1 MNRFLLSMFL
11 LFSSLIFG
19 VFVVLP
25 RFQEFSSVQKEFKAK
40 KAELESRESYF
51 RHLATLQ
58 ERLDQE
64 QFVAKID
71 AAIPNAPQL
80 PELHEFFQ
88 QLSAASGLVMR
99 SIAASQDM
107 GALASRLKRID
118 TALALGGSYE
128 GLKLFL
134 ADLMSAS
141 RMTDVKSINF
151 SSPKAGTGFVFNIRA
166 DSYSY

>member
-1 MNRFLLSMFL
+1 MNRFLLSIFL

-19 VFVVLP
+19 IFVVLP
-25 RFQEFSSVQKEFKAK
+25 RFQEFSSVQKEFKTK

-51 RHLATLQ
+51 AHLKTLK
-58 ERLDQE
+58 ERLNQE
-64 QFVAKID
+64 QLVAKID

-88 QLSAASGLVMR
+88 QLSAGSGLVMR
-99 SIAASQDM
+99 SIAASQDT
-107 GALASRLKRID
+107 GAVSSRLRRID
-118 TALALGGSYE
+118 TALQLGGSYE
-128 GLKLFL
+128 GFKLFL

-141 RMTDVKSINF
+141 RMTDVKSVNF
-151 SSPKAGTGFVFNIRA
+151 SSPKAGTGFVFHIRA